1 MKFVSYVSGAHH
13 AIVYAAFVC
22 CLSLPA
28 LADTTGFAGRAVVA
42 GDSRGHVFAVID
54 KVAAT
59 LSVYE
64 PSGKLLATSPVLL
77 GLAKG
82 DESVP
87 GIGTRPIAD
96 IAPHERTT
104 PAGRFDSEPGKTL
117 TGQKVVWI
125 DYDAAVSI
133 HRMRPSSPLERRP
146 ERLATATPTDNRIT
160 YGCVNVPA
168 AFYDRWVLPT
178 LGQKPGVV
186 YVLPETQAAKKMF
199 SFLR

>member
-1 MKFVSYVSGAHH
+1 MVSVAMACCFSGT
-13 AIVYAAFVC
+13 AF
-22 CLSLPA
+22 
-28 LADTTGFAGRAVVA
+28 ADTSLFAARAVAA
-42 GDSRGHVFAVID
+42 GDSRGQPFAVID

-59 LSVYE
+59 LSLYE
-64 PSGKLLATSPVLL
+64 ATGKLLATSPVLL

-82 DESVP
+82 DENVP
-87 GIGTRPIAD
+87 GIGLRPIAD

-117 TGQKVVWI
+117 TGQAVVWI
-125 DYDAAVSI
+125 DYDSAVSI
-133 HRMRPSSPLERRP
+133 HRMRPSSPAEKRP
-146 ERLATATPTDNRIT
+146 ARLASATPKDNRIT

-168 AFYDRWVLPT
+168 DFYDRWVSPT

-186 YVLPETQAAKKMF
+186 YVLPETQSAKKMF

>member
-1 MKFVSYVSGAHH
+1 MA
-13 AIVYAAFVC
+13 C
-22 CLSLPA
+22 SLFWPA
-28 LADTTGFAGRAVVA
+28 WADTSQFAARAVAA
-42 GDSRGHVFAVID
+42 GDSRGHPFAVID

-64 PSGKLLATSPVLL
+64 ATGKLMATSPVLL

-82 DESVP
+82 DENIP
-87 GIGTRPIAD
+87 GIGLRPIAD

-117 TGQKVVWI
+117 TGQAIVWI

-133 HRMRPSSPLERRP
+133 HRMRPSSPLEKRP
-146 ERLATATPTDNRIT
+146 ARMASATPKDNRIT

-168 AFYDRWVLPT
+168 DFYDRWILPT

-186 YVLPETQAAKKMF
+186 YVLPEVQAAKKMF